1 MTACNDVSIKQDQI
15 LTHEKDLRNVSMQEI
30 FSTARWSSSNSEL
43 KEPVVCGPKAIERGS
58 VGLGPHSEIARGK
71 ARKATKEEWEPRLDK
86 LLDISFCTCRIVL
99 CSEDDAPCKETCD
112 AQAHCLC
119 KFVSKLRLP
128 KRSSFGFWIKAQR
141 EKKQDSV
148 SSMQEFR
155 LDAEETAKL
164 RKNDLRK
171 SVDQARLDRQREE
184 GLKAKQQA
192 ATTVDPCA
200 VTFDADDM
208 GDDMEIDD
216 SNDEIVNDSEDD
228 TVPEKPESYL
238 KRNYL
243 DISSAAVASV
253 D

>member
-1 MTACNDVSIKQDQI
+1 MQI
-15 LTHEKDLRNVSMQEI
+15 CLKVKASKK
-30 FSTARWSSSNSEL
+30 EL
-43 KEPVVCGPKAIERGS
+43 I
-58 VGLGPHSEIARGK
+58 
-71 ARKATKEEWEPRLDK
+71 
-86 LLDISFCTCRIVL
+86 
-99 CSEDDAPCKETCD
+99 
-112 AQAHCLC
+112 
-119 KFVSKLRLP
+119 
-128 KRSSFGFWIKAQR
+128 WIKAQR
-141 EKKQDSV
+141 EKEGSV
-148 SSMQEFR
+148 SSMQEFL

-164 RKNDLRK
+164 RKIDLHK

-192 ATTVDPCA
+192 ATTDDPCA